1 MSRLTVQENRIRDAG
16 GRASAGATASEGGD
30 FRIGQTL
37 TEPARESSVVA
48 TSGPEVTSSQG
59 KLTSVEDRIPL
70 APDSAMSGALER
82 RCDSSGMPEQQTF
95 RSPPDCCSGS
105 SVYLWCPEC
114 QEVVDEP
121 GSRDCGGLL
130 CDVCNSNLVDTHGC
144 VDCGK
149 AVGSP
154 EDDWCIGCLAQWAAR
169 ERADEL
175 TAVLVDIAMTPWTLS
190 GVSHG

>member
-1 MSRLTVQENRIRDAG
+1 MKTVTVVEVTESPGNAR
-16 GRASAGATASEGGD
+16 SHEAGAGTVSLPIVAN
-30 FRIGQTL
+30 
-37 TEPARESSVVA
+37 ARSSRA
-48 TSGPEVTSSQG
+48 QG
-59 KLTSVEDRIPL
+59 SRIPL

-82 RCDSSGMPEQQTF
+82 RCDSSGVAAPVNTG
-95 RSPPDCCSGS
+95 SPPGTGDGS
-105 SVYLWCPEC
+105 PVYLWCPEC

-144 VDCGK
+144 VDCGN

-175 TAVLVDIAMTPWTLS
+175 TAVLVDIAMTPW

>member
-1 MSRLTVQENRIRDAG
+1 MNTYRKGL
-16 GRASAGATASEGGD
+16 ASAGSGKTAVNPHRAQEQEASSRSD
-30 FRIGQTL
+30 ASTGQQ
-37 TEPARESSVVA
+37 RC
-48 TSGPEVTSSQG
+48 
-59 KLTSVEDRIPL
+59 VEDRTPL

-114 QEVVDEP
+114 QEVVAEP

-130 CDVCNSNLVDTHGC
+130 CYVCNSNLVDTHGC
-144 VDCGK
+144 VDCGN

-154 EDDWCIGCLAQWAAR
+154 EDDWCIACIAKWKR
-169 ERADEL
+169 IDRADEL
-175 TAVLVDIAMTPWTLS
+175 VNTLVDIAMTPWKA
-190 GVSHG
+190 VSHG